1 MNLARLRKVH
11 ADLKKEIKKQEE
23 TSKKENEALKKEK
36 KRLEEELRTA
46 VLENTNHGQEKSTM
60 ADILGCLKQL
70 VDKKNENET
79 FSARKVY
86 ICNISGSAPSG
97 PKH

>member
-1 MNLARLRKVH
+1 
-11 ADLKKEIKKQEE
+11 
-23 TSKKENEALKKEK
+23 
-36 KRLEEELRTA
+36 
-46 VLENTNHGQEKSTM
+46 M

-86 ICNISGSAPSG
+86 ICNMCGHEAMSTVNLQNHKQEVHPVDQNIECDE
-97 PKH
+97 